1 MPETNPTRCFLD
13 TNVWLYAFVVTQDPA
28 KSDIAKGI
36 IQSNEIIVSVQV
48 INELSIN
55 LIKKAQF
62 DEERI
67 QRLIASFYVRQ
78 QVIEVG
84 KEVLLTASD
93 LRARY
98 RFSFWDSLIVASA
111 LIGGSS
117 IVYSEDMD
125 DGLLV
130 DDRLRIVNPFRLA
143 STESE

>member
-13 TNVWLYAFVVTQDPA
+13 SNVWLYAFVVTQDPA

-48 INELSIN
+48 INEVSIN

-62 DEERI
+62 DEVRI

-78 QVIEVG
+78 QVIENG

-93 LRARY
+93 LRAR
-98 RFSFWDSLIVASA
+98 
-111 LIGGSS
+111 
-117 IVYSEDMD
+117 
-125 DGLLV
+125 
-130 DDRLRIVNPFRLA
+130 
-143 STESE
+143 

>member
-1 MPETNPTRCFLD
+1 MPETNLTRCFLD
-13 TNVWLYAFVVTQDPA
+13 TNVWLYAFVATQDPT

-36 IQSNEIIVSVQV
+36 IERNEIIVSAQV
-48 INELSIN
+48 INEVSID

-62 DEERI
+62 DELQI
-67 QRLIASFYVRQ
+67 QRIITAFYVRQ
-78 QVIEVG
+78 QVVESD
-84 KEVLLTASD
+84 KELLLTASD

-98 RFSFWDSLIVASA
+98 RFSFWDSLIIASA

-130 DDRLRIVNPFRLA
+130 DNRLRIVNPFRLDQN
-143 STESE
+143 